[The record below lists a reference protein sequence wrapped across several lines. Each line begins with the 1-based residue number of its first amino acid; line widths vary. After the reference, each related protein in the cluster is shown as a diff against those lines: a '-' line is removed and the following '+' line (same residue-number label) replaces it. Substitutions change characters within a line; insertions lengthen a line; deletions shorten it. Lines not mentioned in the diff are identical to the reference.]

1 MNSNLSYWI
10 AISQLPRWRTKR
22 INEILIK
29 IFHDYKIPL
38 DEFFNLGKNEWLS
51 KYELTSKETDDLVKV
66 KTEVPNYSFLVE
78 NLQNE
83 GYELIPVTASEY
95 PPLLKINLKTSSP
108 PLLYIKG
115 DKQIFTEKSIA
126 VVGSRNAT
134 EKSLLFTAHIVKRAS
149 KEFKVIVSG
158 FAKGVDRQA
167 LDSAVEYFGRSIIV
181 LPQGIMTFGTGFK
194 QYYKQII
201 NGDVVVLSSF
211 FPKLPW
217 SVECAMARNPVIYG
231 LADEIYVAES
241 NEKGGTWSGVKDG
254 LRKGRKIFVRQ
265 AEDNE
270 NNANNKLIEMGAVP
284 VDFDGSVIELK
295 YEISPENQNNEI
307 KESGT
312 SVDVRIYN
320 LLSNKSLSAVDILKA
335 LNLDWS
341 PKKLSDYLKKLNRI
355 ERTKIKN
362 KYFYRIK
369 SDNDSFQEKIF

>member
-1 MNSNLSYWI
+1 MSLG
-10 AISQLPRWRTKR
+10 
-22 INEILIK
+22 
-29 IFHDYKIPL
+29 
-38 DEFFNLGKNEWLS
+38 EFFNLGKNEWLS
-51 KYELTSKETDDLVKV
+51 KYELTSKEIDDLVKI
-66 KTEVPNYSFLVE
+66 KTELPNYSFLAE
-78 NLQNE
+78 NLLNE
-83 GYELIPVTASEY
+83 GYELIPVTAPGY
-95 PPLLKINLKTSSP
+95 PPLLKQNLKTSSP
-108 PLLYIKG
+108 PLIYIKG

-126 VVGSRNAT
+126 VVGSRNASD
-134 EKSLLFTAHIVKRAS
+134 KSLLFTAHIVKRAS

-167 LDSAVEYFGRSIIV
+167 LDSAVEYLGRSIIV

-241 NEKGGTWSGVKDG
+241 NDKGGTWSGVKDG
-254 LRKGRKIFVRQ
+254 LNKGRKIFVRQ
-265 AEDNE
+265 AEEDE

-284 VDFDGSVIELK
+284 VDFDGNIIELK
-295 YEISPENQNNEI
+295 YELSPENHTNEI

-320 LLSNKSLSAVDILKA
+320 ILSNKSLSAADILKA
-335 LNLDWS
+335 LNLGWS
-341 PKKLSDYLKKLNRI
+341 SKKLSDYLKKLNRI
-355 ERTKIKN
+355 ERTRIKN

-369 SDNDSFQEKIF
+369 SDNDSVQEKIF